1 MCTLPLIPTLTLT
14 QYLISQTLYRN
25 AKLWTSFSK
34 LQTSPSPQS
43 QESDQHLYNRGDPTA
58 WLTIS
63 IFPIS
68 GSALNIGNVW
78 LGKCLQIFCT
88 DYSITDLWH
97 FTKIL
102 KTAKHLPL
110 PFCHFYGNQF
120 NISKVCLFRLYF
132 HCAISFNNRGSFYLL
147 RKKRKVGT

>member
-1 MCTLPLIPTLTLT
+1 MYFTFNTHTHTYPVFGQWHIALYCTVLENYGLHSNFPLPSYSKN
-14 QYLISQTLYRN
+14 QY
-25 AKLWTSFSK
+25 
-34 LQTSPSPQS
+34 
-43 QESDQHLYNRGDPTA
+43 QHIYNRWDPTA

-78 LGKCLQIFCT
+78 LGKCFQIFCT

-97 FTKIL
+97 FTF
-102 KTAKHLPL
+102 PL

-120 NISKVCLFRLYF
+120 NISKVCLFTLYF